1 MRDLDGRAGRRT
13 LGMRALLLVSMLAV
27 AGCGGVA
34 TEPNSGHEGRDSV
47 AGLGLAL
54 ELPVGWN
61 GRILQGIEDRPVL
74 HAASFPLSPN
84 DDDSGEIAR
93 ETIGGPGQIYVNVR
107 DLGPG
112 QKGSPMPVVFRS
124 SDFGPPPPGPG
135 SRCCLITVA
144 PRDVS
149 VAGHLYRVT
158 VTSGSDERPSAAAVT
173 EVNAVLSTL
182 SIRPYAPKRPIP
194 AEGGEQLR
202 GYGINLTLPPGWQG
216 RISNGKVEAA
226 SFDLGNTTHTDRAS
240 RVPHDGIALQLSEQS
255 GSDVAFVTA
264 RLPFQ
269 LAGTEFVA
277 PQPRATEHASA
288 LTGRSFVTAGRQFV
302 LWAIAGSLPPSSTAL
317 AEANGVLATL
327 RIEPGDFYP
336 GRVDPATFA
345 VAPGWSSGTSG
356 SAELEPGGEQTTSW
370 ASTAPY
376 RDQPDQ
382 FPPHKT
388 LAALPPE
395 GIVIV
400 VWLSRHPGSRSRLP
414 RQQAPFKIAHTPG
427 SFEGVPSSRA
437 TYGSGAHV
445 KGRFDVTL
453 WVFFGRTEPTT
464 EQLDRA
470 QAEVD
475 RLQLPNQ

>member
-34 TEPNSGHEGRDSV
+34 TEPNSGHERRDSV

-144 PRDVS
+144 TRDVS

-158 VTSGSDERPSAAAVT
+158 VTSGSDERPSGAAVT

-202 GYGINLTLPPGWQG
+202 GYGINPRFHPDGRAGSPTGKWKRRVSISETPHTRTGRRGCLTM
-216 RISNGKVEAA
+216 A
-226 SFDLGNTTHTDRAS
+226 SPSSCPS
-240 RVPHDGIALQLSEQS
+240 RVG
-255 GSDVAFVTA
+255 
-264 RLPFQ
+264 
-269 LAGTEFVA
+269 
-277 PQPRATEHASA
+277 AT
-288 LTGRSFVTAGRQFV
+288 
-302 LWAIAGSLPPSSTAL
+302 
-317 AEANGVLATL
+317 
-327 RIEPGDFYP
+327 
-336 GRVDPATFA
+336 
-345 VAPGWSSGTSG
+345 
-356 SAELEPGGEQTTSW
+356 
-370 ASTAPY
+370 
-376 RDQPDQ
+376 
-382 FPPHKT
+382 
-388 LAALPPE
+388 
-395 GIVIV
+395 
-400 VWLSRHPGSRSRLP
+400 
-414 RQQAPFKIAHTPG
+414 
-427 SFEGVPSSRA
+427 
-437 TYGSGAHV
+437 
-445 KGRFDVTL
+445 
-453 WVFFGRTEPTT
+453 
-464 EQLDRA
+464 
-470 QAEVD
+470 
-475 RLQLPNQ
+475 